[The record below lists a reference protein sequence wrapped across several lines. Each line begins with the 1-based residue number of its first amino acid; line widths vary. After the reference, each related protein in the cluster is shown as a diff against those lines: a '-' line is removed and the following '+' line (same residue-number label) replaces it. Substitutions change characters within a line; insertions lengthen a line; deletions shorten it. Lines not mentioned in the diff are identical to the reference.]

1 MKWRIQNMDKK
12 SVIDILEEIGIMLE
26 LKGENVSRA
35 RAYYWAARVISGL
48 DVPLETL
55 IAENKLQEAK
65 GIGKALSAKITEL
78 ITSGRLQY
86 YEELKSS
93 FPETLF
99 ELLKIPGMGPKRL
112 KAVYDTLGIKSLG
125 ELEYACHENRLIS
138 LKGFGVKTQEKILH
152 GIQQLK
158 RYQGQYL
165 YDFAQKEAEKIYPLI
180 AQHDKVIQSSVVSS
194 LRRKMEVIREIDIL
208 ASTNDR
214 IEVMDFFTSLKDIE
228 SVTAKGDVQSSVTL
242 NTGINVNLR
251 TVSDTKFPYALRHLT
266 GSEEHNIAM
275 RDRAAKMGFE
285 LKIPMKSG
293 MNEDGLF
300 KDGKFI
306 ECKDESQIFHKLGL
320 AFIPPE
326 LRENTGEIEFAEKNN
341 LPKLIE
347 ESDIKGTFHVHT
359 TYSDGI
365 STIAE
370 MAEAAMKLGFTY
382 LGISDHSQYAVYANG
397 MKPDAIQKQH
407 REIDALNCKFDNF
420 KIFKG
425 IEADIL
431 PDGSIDYDDAI
442 LATFDFV
449 IASVHSKFNMTEE
462 EMTKRIIKAIENEH
476 VTMLAHPTG
485 RLLLG
490 REGYPVNL
498 TKVID
503 AAAANDVVIELNA
516 NPHRF
521 DLDWRYCKLAKEK
534 GVKISIN
541 TDAHNLDELRYTYMG
556 VGIAR
561 KGWLEAEDVINTMEL
576 REICNIYNR

>member
-1 MKWRIQNMDKK
+1 MDKK
-12 SVIDILEEIGIMLE
+12 SISNMLEEIGTMLE
-26 LKGENVSRA
+26 LKGESSFRA
-35 RAYYWAARVISGL
+35 RAYYSAARIISGL
-48 DVPLETL
+48 NVSLDTL
-55 IAENKLQEAK
+55 IAENRLKEVK
-65 GIGKALSAKITEL
+65 GIGQALSANITEL
-78 ITSGRLQY
+78 VTTGRLEY
-86 YEELKSS
+86 HEKLKSS

-99 ELLKIPGMGPKRL
+99 ELLKIPGMGPKKV
-112 KAVYDTLGIKSLG
+112 KAVYDKLDIKSLG
-125 ELEYACHENRLIS
+125 ELEYACHENRLIG
-138 LKGFGVKTQEKILH
+138 LTGFGAKTQEKILH

-158 RYQGQYL
+158 KYQGQYL
-165 YDFAQKEAEKIYPLI
+165 YDFAQKEAENIHLLI
-180 AQHDKVIQSSVVSS
+180 AQHGKVIQSSVVSS
-194 LRRKMEVIREIDIL
+194 LRRKMEVIRDIDIL
-208 ASTNDR
+208 AGTNDR
-214 IEVMDFFTSLKDIE
+214 LEVMEFFTSLKDIE
-228 SVTAKGDVQSSVTL
+228 SVTAIGDDKSSVTL
-242 NTGINVNLR
+242 NTGINVNLH
-251 TVSDTKFPYALRHLT
+251 TVSDEQFPYALRHLT

-275 RDRAAKMGFE
+275 CDRTAKMGIE
-285 LKIPMKSG
+285 IS
-293 MNEDGLF
+293 EDVLSKG
-300 KDGKFI
+300 GKLI
-306 ECKDESQIFHKLGL
+306 ECKDEGQIFHHLGL

-326 LRENTGEIEFAEKNN
+326 LRENTGEIEAAEKNA

-347 ESDIKGTFHVHT
+347 ESDIKGAFHVHS
-359 TYSDGI
+359 TYSDGV
-365 STIAE
+365 STLADI
-370 MAEAAMKLGFTY
+370 AEAAMKLGFTY

-397 MKPDAIQKQH
+397 MKPNAIQRQH
-407 REIDALNCKFDNF
+407 REIDALNRKFDNF
-420 KIFKG
+420 KIFEG

-462 EMTKRIIKAIENEH
+462 EMTKRIIKAMENEY

-498 TKVID
+498 TKIID
-503 AAAANDVVIELNA
+503 AAEANNVVIELNA

-541 TDAHNLDELRYTYMG
+541 PDAHNLDELRYTYTG

-576 REICNIYNR
+576 QEICAVLGI

>member
-1 MKWRIQNMDKK
+1 MDKK
-12 SVIDILEEIGIMLE
+12 SVIDILEEIGVMLE
-26 LKGENVSRA
+26 LKGESESRA
-35 RAYYWAARVISGL
+35 RAYYWAARVISSL

-55 IAENKLQEAK
+55 IAENKLKELK

-78 ITSGRLQY
+78 VTTGRLQY
-86 YEELKSS
+86 HENLKSS

-138 LKGFGVKTQEKILH
+138 LKGFGIKTQEKILL

-165 YDFAQKEAEKIYPLI
+165 YDFAQKEAEKILSLI
-180 AQHDKVIQSSVVSS
+180 AQHSKVIQSSVVSS
-194 LRRKMEVIREIDIL
+194 LRRKVEVIKEIDIL
-208 ASTNDR
+208 ASTNDKMK
-214 IEVMDFFTSLKDIE
+214 VMDFFTSLKDIE
-228 SVTAKGDVQSSVTL
+228 SVTVKGDAKSNVTLPLRYTQGQGQAL
-242 NTGINVNLR
+242 NTGINVNLY
-251 TVSDTKFPYALRHLT
+251 TVSDAQFPYVLRYLT
-266 GSEEHNIAM
+266 GSEEHNIAI

-285 LKIPMKSG
+285 

-306 ECKDESQIFHKLGL
+306 ECKDENQIFHKLGL

-326 LRENTGEIEFAEKNN
+326 LRENTGEIELAERDA

-365 STIAE
+365 STVAE

-382 LGISDHSQYAVYANG
+382 LGISDHSQYAAYANG

-407 REIDALNCKFDNF
+407 REIDTLNCKFDNF

-442 LATFDFV
+442 LAAFDFV

-462 EMTKRIIKAIENEH
+462 EMTKRNIKAIENEH

-490 REGYPVNL
+490 REGYPVNVA
-498 TKVID
+498 KVID

-561 KGWLEAEDVINTMEL
+561 KGWLEAKDVINTMNL
-576 REICNIYNR
+576 REVCDVYSR

>member
-1 MKWRIQNMDKK
+1 MDKK
-12 SVIDILEEIGIMLE
+12 SVSDILEQIGTMLE
-26 LKGENVSRA
+26 LKGESSFRA
-35 RAYYWAARVISGL
+35 RAYYSAARIISGL
-48 DVPLETL
+48 DVSLETL
-55 IAENKLQEAK
+55 IAENRLKEVR
-65 GIGKALSAKITEL
+65 GIGKALSEKITEL
-78 ITSGRLQY
+78 VTTGRLQY
-86 YEELKSS
+86 YEKLKSS

-99 ELLKIPGMGPKRL
+99 ELLKIPGMGPKKV
-112 KAVYDTLGIKSLG
+112 KAVYDKLDIKSLG

-138 LKGFGVKTQEKILH
+138 LTGFGAKTQEKILL
-152 GIQQLK
+152 GIHQLK
-158 RYQGQYL
+158 KYQGQYL
-165 YDFAQKEAEKIYPLI
+165 YNFAQKEAEKIHPLI
-180 AQHDKVIQSSVVSS
+180 AQHGKVIQSSVVSS
-194 LRRKMEVIREIDIL
+194 LRRKMEVIRDIDIL

-214 IEVMDFFTSLKDIE
+214 REVMDFFTSLRDIE
-228 SVTAKGDVQSSVTL
+228 SVIAKGDAKSSVTL
-242 NTGINVNLR
+242 NTGVNVNLHA
-251 TVSDTKFPYALRHLT
+251 VPDTKFPYALRHLT

-275 RDRAAKMGFE
+275 RDRATKMDMEIF
-285 LKIPMKSG
+285 
-293 MNEDGLF
+293 EDGLF
-300 KDGKFI
+300 KDGKLL
-306 ECKDESQIFHKLGL
+306 ECENESQIFHKLGL

-326 LRENTGEIEFAEKNN
+326 LRENSGEIESAEKNT

-347 ESDIKGTFHVHT
+347 TSDIKGVFHVHSI
-359 TYSDGI
+359 YSDGV
-365 STIAE
+365 STVAK
-370 MAEAAMKLGFTY
+370 MAQAAMKLGFTY
-382 LGISDHSQYAVYANG
+382 LGISEHSQYATYANG
-397 MKPDAIQKQH
+397 MKPNAILQQH
-407 REIDALNCKFDNF
+407 REIDALNRKFDNF

-449 IASVHSKFNMTEE
+449 IAAVHSKFNMTEK
-462 EMTKRIIKAIENEH
+462 EMTKRIIKAMENKH

-498 TKVID
+498 TKIID

-541 TDAHNLDELRYTYMG
+541 PDAHHPDELQYTYMG

-561 KGWLEAEDVINTMEL
+561 RGWLETSDVINTMEL
-576 REICNIYNR
+576 REICAACRFHVRQ

>member
-1 MKWRIQNMDKK
+1 MDKK
-12 SVIDILEEIGIMLE
+12 SVIDILEEIGVMLE
-26 LKGENVSRA
+26 LKGESESRA

-55 IAENKLQEAK
+55 IAENKLKEAK

-78 ITSGRLQY
+78 VTTGRLQY
-86 YEELKSS
+86 HENLKSS

-99 ELLKIPGMGPKRL
+99 ELLKIPGMGPKRV
-112 KAVYDTLGIKSLG
+112 KAVYEKLGIKSLG

-138 LKGFGVKTQEKILH
+138 LKGFGVKTQEKIFL

-165 YDFAQKEAEKIYPLI
+165 YDFAQKESEKIYPLI
-180 AQHDKVIQSSVVSS
+180 AQHSKVIQSSVVSS

-214 IEVMDFFTSLKDIE
+214 TEVMDFFTSLKDIE
-228 SVTAKGDVQSSVTL
+228 SVTAKGDVKSSVTL
-242 NTGINVNLR
+242 NAGINVNLH
-251 TVSDTKFPYALRHLT
+251 TASDTKFPYVLRRLT
-266 GSEEHNIAM
+266 GSEEHNIAI

-285 LKIPMKSG
+285 

-326 LRENTGEIEFAEKNN
+326 LRENTGEIEAAGKNA
-341 LPKLIE
+341 LPRLIE

-365 STIAE
+365 STIVE

-407 REIDALNCKFDNF
+407 REIDALNRKFDNF

-449 IASVHSKFNMTEE
+449 IASVHSKFNLTEE

-490 REGYPVNL
+490 REGYPVNVA
-498 TKVID
+498 KVID
-503 AAAANDVVIELNA
+503 ATAANDVVIELNA

-521 DLDWRYCKLAKEK
+521 DLDWRYCNLAKEK

-541 TDAHNLDELRYTYMG
+541 TDAHNLDEFSYTYMG

-561 KGWLEAEDVINTMEL
+561 KGWLEAKDVINTMNL
-576 REICNIYNR
+576 REVCDVYSR